1 MVLLITG
8 RPGSGKHAVVEE
20 LVRYNG
26 YSNVMVYTTRD
37 PEKDTVLGNRC
48 YMDEK
53 EFAACQEQGELIR
66 YDTCDGEWY
75 GLSKKELE
83 QAGVENKK
91 VCIISPAGA
100 EVIRSA
106 YPETY
111 ITCLDADLKDRV
123 IRMTENWED
132 LDTCGLSEIFVK
144 ASADDFIY
152 SVLNPDL
159 TVRNP
164 IGSKLYAVAGMIDRG
179 YNKWA
184 MHNMIS
190 ECNET
195 LREGLEDLKDAFWP
209 DRDRC
214 MELLEKCVA
223 YITKDN
229 KTPDPI
235 IKLFE
240 LGFTEDELEKAFK
253 FKKDDIVEAVAALA
267 RITGH
272 DVRKEDLYTMMSGKE
287 Q

>member
-20 LVRYNG
+20 LVRYHG
-26 YSNVMVYTTRD
+26 YSNVMIYTTRN

-83 QAGVENKK
+83 QAGMENKK
-91 VCIISPAGA
+91 VCIISPTGA
-100 EVIRSA
+100 AVIRSA

-111 ITCLDADLKDRV
+111 IAYLDADLKDRV
-123 IRMTENWED
+123 IRMTESAGD
-132 LDTCGLSEIFVK
+132 LDTRGLSEIFVK

-159 TVRNP
+159 TVKNP
-164 IGSKLYAVAGMIDRG
+164 IGLKLYESAGMIDHG
-179 YNKWA
+179 YGKWA
-184 MHNMIS
+184 MHNMMS
-190 ECNET
+190 ECNES
-195 LREGLEDLKDAFWP
+195 LRKGLEELKDALWP

-214 MELLEKCVA
+214 MELLEKCIA
-223 YITKDN
+223 HITKDSE
-229 KTPDPI
+229 KPEAI
-235 IKLFE
+235 IRLFS

-253 FKKDDIVEAVAALA
+253 FSKDDIAESVAALA

-272 DVRKEDLYTMMSGKE
+272 DVRKEDLYIMMSGKE
-287 Q
+287 V